1 MDNNYRIPEL
11 ASEPVMSL
19 LRPFRLYTERRLGR
33 RFPVDIVA
41 RIETQQVKMSAQVL
55 DISKEG
61 LRLMLPDYVKPD
73 VFFTLHLQL
82 PGQDEALELTARIVS
97 CRLIPRER
105 KFMAGCRLTG
115 ASASRAPEL
124 QGLLSRLAAEH
135 NS

>member
-1 MDNNYRIPEL
+1 
-11 ASEPVMSL
+11 MSL

-41 RIETQQVKMSAQVL
+41 RIEAQQLKMSAQVL

-73 VFFTLHLQL
+73 VFFTLHLEL
-82 PGQDEALELTARIVS
+82 PGHDGPIELTARIVS

-115 ASASRAPEL
+115 ASAARTPEL
-124 QGLLSRLAAEH
+124 QGLLSRLAAEQ
-135 NS
+135 NT